1 MAMEPIAPRIV
12 KAQVNGTVTQTHA
25 IAERHEE
32 TKMDLGER
40 IARNPISMTCA
51 GRPNNE
57 ATPAQGTRYANSM
70 NLPPYNSWN
79 SGFAARLTRM
89 LYTRAPKT

>member
-1 MAMEPIAPRIV
+1 MTDSDFGSKGIRLFRRNITVIIAKRIALDMAMEPIAPRIV

-57 ATPAQGTRYANSM
+57 ATPAQGTR
-70 NLPPYNSWN
+70 
-79 SGFAARLTRM
+79 
-89 LYTRAPKT
+89 